1 MRRHWFLLLAALLF
15 VIVALPGMAAPQPHN
30 PDSIVRFTE
39 DWPDHFDPAVGNKF
53 SDSMTLAN
61 LYDSLVFPDYD
72 GSIKPCLATSW
83 TVSPDNLTYTFKLRK
98 GVKFHNGKT
107 LTADDVVFTTTRLLD
122 IGEGYAYLLRS
133 KDKTGQIISGIKT
146 VRAVDPLT
154 VEFTL
159 VKPFGP
165 FVNALVRL
173 YIMNK
178 DEVLAHLDK
187 KETMYGAMG
196 DYGKSWFLTHDAG
209 SGPYMIKD
217 VKLEEYVMG
226 EKFDD
231 YWGGW
236 NAKAP
241 DFFKIFAFPGEV
253 TIRTLMKNREEEIT
267 SETLPEEAYNT
278 LKKIPG
284 VDTSFYFAPHNL
296 QIMLNTKKAPTDD
309 VHFRKALAYIM
320 DYSAVNE
327 IWPHYRQSFG
337 PVPHTLPGWK
347 KTMQYTR
354 DVEKAKAELA
364 QSKYAGQLDK
374 YPFSLSWCA
383 EVPDEEKVALQF
395 QANASEIGVNVE
407 ISKKPFG
414 SMIDDAQTL
423 KTTPN
428 GSIVYVAAHY
438 NEAGSM
444 LETRYHSKSQGT
456 WEQCEWL
463 GMPDMDAAIEDALA
477 TVDQKARFAKYGKI
491 QDTLVDLAPTIW
503 LADQA
508 TEWAYQTYITW
519 PIGVRAKADL
529 PLSPVMGY
537 SHYIHDMQIDL
548 QEKAKVQKQ

>member
-1 MRRHWFLLLAALLF
+1 MRFQRVLAA
-15 VIVALPGMAAPQPHN
+15 VIIVGLALVLPAAAAPQHN
-30 PDSIVRFTE
+30 PDSLVRVTE
-39 DWPDHFDPAVGNKF
+39 DWPTYIDPAVGNDF
-53 SDSMTLAN
+53 SDCMALVN
-61 LYDSLVFPDYD
+61 LYEGLVFPDYD
-72 GSIKPCLATSW
+72 GSIKPGLATSW
-83 TVSPDNLTYTFKLRK
+83 KVSPDNLTYTFKLRK

-107 LTADDVVFTTTRLLD
+107 LTADDVVFTAQRLFD
-122 IGEGYAYLLRS
+122 IGEGFAYLLRT
-133 KDKTGQIISGIKT
+133 KDKSGNVIAGVKS

-154 VEFTL
+154 VEFKL
-159 VKPFGP
+159 AKPFGP
-165 FVNALVRL
+165 FVAALVRF
-173 YIMNK
+173 YILNK

-196 DYGKSWFLTHDAG
+196 DYGKKWLLTHDAG
-209 SGPYMIKD
+209 TGPYMVKE
-217 VKLEEYVMG
+217 VKLEEYVIG

-236 NAKAP
+236 EADAP
-241 DFFKIFAFPGEV
+241 HFFKEFAFPGEV
-253 TIRTLMKNREEEIT
+253 TVRTLMKNREEELS

-284 VDTSFYFAPHNL
+284 IDTTYYFAPHNL
-296 QIMLNTKKAPTDD
+296 QIMLNTRKAPTDD

-320 DYSAVNE
+320 DYEAVVKD
-327 IWPHYRQSFG
+327 IWPHYAQSYG

-347 KTMQYTR
+347 KTVQYTR
-354 DVEKAKAELA
+354 NVEKAKAELA
-364 QSKYAGQLDK
+364 LSKYAGQLDK

-383 EVPDEEKVALQF
+383 EVPDEEKASLQF
-395 QANASEIGVNVE
+395 QANAAEIGVNVE

-414 SMIDDAQTL
+414 SMIDDAQTMQ
-423 KTTPN
+423 TTPN

-463 GMPDMDAAIEDALA
+463 GMPEIDAALEDALS
-477 TVDQKARFAKYGKI
+477 TMDQKARFAKYGQI
-491 QDTLVDLAPTIW
+491 QDKLVDLSPTIW

-519 PIGVRAKADL
+519 PVSERAKANL
-529 PLSPVMGY
+529 PLAPVMGY
-537 SHYIHDMQIDL
+537 SHYFHDYKISLDK
-548 QEKAKVQKQ
+548 KAQAKKL